1 MIRKLLTVLG
11 VTCALAVT
19 VGGAASA
26 AEPKPASTGKIIIFS
41 TEFQPLDQY
50 KDPSG
55 CLQMPALAHI
65 IVNLTDRDVTAYGFP
80 GCVGPSIFTVKP
92 GFGIHTAG
100 FGSVRVG

>member
-11 VTCALAVT
+11 VTCALAAMM
-19 VGGAASA
+19 GGSASA
-26 AEPKPASTGKIIIFS
+26 AEPKPVATDKIIIFS

-50 KDPSG
+50 ENPSG
-55 CLQMPALAHI
+55 CLQMPPLAHI
-65 IVNLTDRDVTAYGFP
+65 IVNLTDKPVTAYGFP